1 MRGSRVGPTRV
12 ALSVSKNKG
21 VLSFAIFL
29 AVVCAMMWTVI
40 SGKDPPQ
47 QLALRFEPIRFDQQG
62 FHAVVAGC
70 DRMVVRKG
78 GFTCHGDVDRD
89 PVLLELTNRVE
100 VQAFARSVQFAPVLS
115 TNTMLETCLCCGY
128 PGIDWYIG
136 KRRVAVTAVQH
147 LKRLRWDGFTGARV
161 LSVPYGYG
169 DAPLTLGSSQWL
181 SNWFQQHGVPIQP

>member
-1 MRGSRVGPTRV
+1 MNK
-12 ALSVSKNKG
+12 SVRSFA
-21 VLSFAIFL
+21 VLSG
-29 AVVCAMMWTVI
+29 VVLVMMLMVI
-40 SGKDPPQ
+40 VGKNRFPEM
-47 QLALRFEPIRFDQQG
+47 ALRFEPIRYDLQG
-62 FHAVVAGC
+62 FHSAVAEC
-70 DRMVVRKG
+70 DRIVIRKG

-100 VQAFARSVQFAPVLS
+100 VMDFARGLQFAPILS

-128 PGIDWYIG
+128 PGIDWYVG
-136 KRRVAVTAVQH
+136 QRRVAVTAVQH

-181 SNWFQQHGVPIQP
+181 SNWFQAHGVPILP